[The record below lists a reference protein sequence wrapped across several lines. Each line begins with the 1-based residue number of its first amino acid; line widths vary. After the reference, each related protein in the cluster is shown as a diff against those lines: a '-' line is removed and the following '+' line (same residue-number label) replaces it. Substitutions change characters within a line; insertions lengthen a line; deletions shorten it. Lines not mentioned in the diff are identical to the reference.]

1 MGKIVTSAYP
11 ITSANG
17 IKINTSIKC
26 NSSNYGND
34 SNRQIKYI
42 VLHYTGNPKDTAK
55 ANCNYF
61 KGANRQASAH
71 YFVDETSIYQS
82 VELRDVAWHC
92 GGYTYY
98 HKYCRNS
105 NAVGIEMCCSGDY
118 KVSATTIKNAAH
130 LTAQLCEYLNI
141 TSKEVDTYVL
151 RHYDVTHKKCP
162 AQMVDNSP
170 TEDKDWVAFKKQVK
184 EILDGGK
191 KSTTTTSTTSTAN
204 KSKEFKVKVTAD
216 VLNIRA
222 GASTTYR
229 VVGQIKDKGIYTIV
243 KQSGSWG
250 KLKSG
255 AGWISLSYTK
265 RV

>member
-1 MGKIVTSAYP
+1 MSKIVTSAYP
-11 ITSANG
+11 ITKVNG

-55 ANCNYF
+55 ANANYF

-71 YFVDETSIYQS
+71 YFVDNTSIYQS

-130 LTAQLCEYLNI
+130 LTAELCEYLNI
-141 TSKEVDTYVL
+141 KSSEVDTYVL

-170 TEDKDWVAFKKQVK
+170 TEDKDWVAFKKMVK
-184 EILDGGK
+184 EILDGDK
-191 KSTTTTSTTSTAN
+191 KVTTTTSTAN
-204 KSKEFKVKVTAD
+204 KSKEYKVKVTAD

-222 GASTTYR
+222 GASTTYK

-243 KQSGSWG
+243 KTSGRWG

-255 AGWISLSYTK
+255 AGWIHLSYTK